1 MTRPS
6 SVESDG
12 IIDQLAVLMQHRETL
27 PIMGSKASM
36 HCGVPRRGYP
46 PDSCAGDDS
55 DAPRGR
61 RQDWQI
67 AGSDRGAKGKP
78 TALQPASREAFVC
91 GNETLRTAPTIATC
105 VPEIRGIRRIH
116 ACASNWIV
124 TRQALPLPGSFTR
137 TSGYRAVTPD
147 AIAARVHR
155 GTTHIDV
162 VQRAHHR
169 SKACRW

>member
-12 IIDQLAVLMQHRETL
+12 IIDQLAVLMQLQETL

-67 AGSDRGAKGKP
+67 AGSDRGGAKRKP

-91 GNETLRTAPTIATC
+91 GNETFGLRRRSRRACRRFAESGAFTLAP
-105 VPEIRGIRRIH
+105 R
-116 ACASNWIV
+116 IV
-124 TRQALPLPGSFTR
+124 TRQALASAGQLHSDLGIPGCDAGRDRGPSSSR
-137 TSGYRAVTPD
+137 DYPHRRSATSA
-147 AIAARVHR
+147 
-155 GTTHIDV
+155 
-162 VQRAHHR
+162 
-169 SKACRW
+169 

>member
-1 MTRPS
+1 MTRPC

-12 IIDQLAVLMQHRETL
+12 IIDQLAVLMQHQETL

-67 AGSDRGAKGKP
+67 AGSDRGAKRKP

-116 ACASNWIV
+116 ACVSNWIV
-124 TRQALPLPGSFTR
+124 TRQAPASAGQLRPDFGIPGCDAERSRPEFIEGLPPST
-137 TSGYRAVTPD
+137 
-147 AIAARVHR
+147 
-155 GTTHIDV
+155 
-162 VQRAHHR
+162 
-169 SKACRW
+169 